1 LVSFL
6 LGHYGLVVPQQTPNE
21 SKTNKQAEALRANIR
36 IGVDYLNLIRHT
48 HALGELIPSVKV
60 NVMEV
65 F

>member
-1 LVSFL
+1 
-6 LGHYGLVVPQQTPNE
+6 
-21 SKTNKQAEALRANIR
+21 LRANIR